1 MSVDSGSMQG
11 ALKASAS
18 LIGFP
23 KLNKEQLQKSLNL
36 KLNDPYV
43 LEHMTPA
50 KYMALITYKY
60 LLDPSSKNKNDFNT
74 ELDNFNTI
82 ILPEGIDDIL
92 RAEGK
97 QAAMG
102 LKHKI
107 GDSPFDTRYDEV
119 LKVMQLVKVDG
130 NIIGKSTSKYSE
142 TNNSRATQSFDA
154 SLVNDSQVKFSE
166 SNQNTGISVIETEI
180 LDKAL
185 RISRDPNA
193 PIKKIR
199 VFDFDDT
206 LAQSKSKVFYEM
218 PDGSKGELSAEQ
230 FADEGSKLL
239 EQGAKFDFTDFNV
252 VRDGKPGP
260 LLDVAKKIQKAR
272 GTGDL
277 FVLTAR
283 APESEV
289 AIKEFLSS
297 VGLEV
302 PLENITGLGNS
313 SGLAKSS
320 WIVDKAAQGYNDFY
334 FADDAIQNVEAV
346 KKALDVIDVKSQVQQ
361 AKLRFSETVDQ
372 AMNDIIYQKT
382 GIESFKEYSDVRAQ
396 AEGRG
401 KRSFDLIPAS
411 AEDFGGLLY
420 KMLSKGKVGDAQWEW
435 MQDNLIKPYN
445 RGVNDLV
452 VAQNTLAADFKALK
466 ESLEGIPKNLKKKAF
481 GGFTFEDVV
490 RINTWNKQGITVEGI
505 SKRDLKEVNDF
516 INENPELDVF
526 SDQLIAITKG
536 DGYYY
541 PGKNWLA
548 GTITT
553 DFREGLR
560 TTSRAKYLAQWQANV
575 DEAFSPKN
583 LNKIEA
589 AFGNKYRE
597 ALQDS
602 LERMKTGTNR
612 NQQMGRLESRFLDYI
627 NGSVGAVMFLNARS
641 AVLQTIS
648 SLNFINWGDNNV
660 FAAGKAFANQPQYWK
675 DFMTLMNSDY
685 LVDRRNGLKI
695 NVSENEIAE
704 AAKTSKN
711 KAKAVISTLLSKGF
725 VLTQIADS
733 FAIASG
739 GATFYRNR
747 IKKLMKEGMSE
758 SEATKQAFQDFKEV
772 SETSQQSADPS
783 KISQQQASTIG
794 KIILAWGNTP
804 MQYNRIIKKATLD
817 LVNRRGDW
825 KDNMSKIIYYGALQN
840 IIFTTLQ
847 TGLFA
852 VAFGED
858 EEEDVLKE
866 KGIST
871 INSLIDNLLRGM
883 GIGGAVV
890 STIKNLGIEIYDR
903 SKRKKPD
910 YADVALKLL
919 DVAPPIDVKVSKFR
933 QGLTTYE
940 YSQKDPRREE
950 FFNVDNPSYSA
961 AAKVIAA
968 TTNVPVDR
976 LLQKAQNLEDAMDDQ
991 NQWWKRSAMFLGWP
1005 EWQLRSTKEASEFR
1019 ELMKERRKQY
1029 KEEQAKRQAAY
1040 KVSQMS
1046 DVEKASY
1053 DRAQDSISYVKLN
1066 KQEQVDKLDSLGLTK
1081 KEIKALRYEKDRVN
1095 KLLELME

>member
-1 MSVDSGSMQG
+1 
-11 ALKASAS
+11 
-18 LIGFP
+18 
-23 KLNKEQLQKSLNL
+23 
-36 KLNDPYV
+36 
-43 LEHMTPA
+43 
-50 KYMALITYKY
+50 
-60 LLDPSSKNKNDFNT
+60 
-74 ELDNFNTI
+74 
-82 ILPEGIDDIL
+82 
-92 RAEGK
+92 
-97 QAAMG
+97 
-102 LKHKI
+102 
-107 GDSPFDTRYDEV
+107 
-119 LKVMQLVKVDG
+119 
-130 NIIGKSTSKYSE
+130 
-142 TNNSRATQSFDA
+142 
-154 SLVNDSQVKFSE
+154 
-166 SNQNTGISVIETEI
+166 
-180 LDKAL
+180 
-185 RISRDPNA
+185 
-193 PIKKIR
+193 
-199 VFDFDDT
+199 
-206 LAQSKSKVFYEM
+206 M
-218 PDGSKGELSAEQ
+218 PDGSKGELTAEQ

-239 EQGAKFDFTDFNV
+239 EEGAKFDFTDFDL
-252 VRDGKPGP
+252 VREGKPGP
-260 LLDVAKKIQKAR
+260 LLGVAKKIQKAR

-346 KKALDVIDVKSQVQQ
+346 KRALDVIDVKSQVQQ
-361 AKLRFSETVDQ
+361 AKIKFSETVDQ

-382 GIESFKEYSDVRAQ
+382 GIESFKEYSDVRAK

-401 KRSFDLIPAS
+401 KRSFDLIPPS

-466 ESLEGIPKNLKKKAF
+466 QSLEGIPKNLKQKAIS
-481 GGFTFEDVV
+481 GFTFEDVT
-490 RINTWNKQGITVEGI
+490 RIITWDKQGIEVEGL
-505 SKRDLKEVNDF
+505 SKRDLKDIREF
-516 INENPELDVF
+516 AIQNPEIEVF
-526 SDQLIAITKG
+526 SDQLLALTKQ
-536 DGYYY
+536 DGYHY
-541 PGKNWLA
+541 PGRDWLA

-560 TTSRAKYLAQWQANV
+560 TTSRSRYLAQWQSNI
-575 DEAFSPKN
+575 DEAFSTKN

-589 AFGNKYRE
+589 AFGAKYRE

-602 LERMKTGTNR
+602 IERMKSGTNR
-612 NQQMGRLESRFLDYI
+612 SAKIGRLEAQFLDYV

-648 SLNFINWGDNNV
+648 TLNFINWGDNNV
-660 FAAGKAFANQPQYWK
+660 FAAGRAFANQPQYWK

-725 VLTQIADS
+725 VLTQFADS
-733 FAIASG
+733 FAIATG

-747 IKKLMKEGMSE
+747 IRKLMKEGMSE
-758 SEATKQAFQDFKEV
+758 AEATKQAFQDFKEV

-783 KISQQQASTIG
+783 KISMQQASTVG
-794 KIILAWGNTP
+794 KLILAWGNTP
-804 MQYNRIIKKATLD
+804 MQYNRIIKKASLD
-817 LVNRRGDW
+817 LVNNRGDW
-825 KDNMSKIIYYGALQN
+825 KDNISKIIYYGALQN
-840 IIFTTLQ
+840 IIFTVLQ
-847 TGLFA
+847 TGLFKML
-852 VAFGED
+852 FSDD
-858 EEEDVLKE
+858 EEEDGVLE
-866 KGIST
+866 EQGLRT
-871 INSLIDNLLRGM
+871 ANSLIDNLLRGM

-890 STIKNLGIEIYDR
+890 STIKNLGIDIYDR

-910 YADVALKLL
+910 YADVAFKLL

-940 YSQKDPRREE
+940 YSLKDPRREE
-950 FFNVDNPSYSA
+950 YFNIQNPSYSA

-968 TTNVPVDR
+968 TTNVPADR
-976 LLQKAQNLEDAMDDQ
+976 LLQKADNLRAAMDDQ
-991 NQWWKRSAMFLGWP
+991 NQWWKRAALFLGWP
-1005 EWQLRSTKEASEFR
+1005 EWQLRSTKEATEFK
-1019 ELMKERRKQY
+1019 ELMKARRKEY
-1029 KEEQAKRQAAY
+1029 KESKKRISAF
-1040 KVSQMS
+1040 
-1046 DVEKASY
+1046 KAEPKLNQ
-1053 DRAQDSISYVKLN
+1053 RAQDSISYFKLN
-1066 KQEQVDKLDSLGLTK
+1066 KAEQITKLDSLGLSK
-1081 KEIKALRYEKDRVN
+1081 KEIRALRYEKDRVN
-1095 KLLELME
+1095 KLLELMK

>member
-1 MSVDSGSMQG
+1 M
-11 ALKASAS
+11 
-18 LIGFP
+18 
-23 KLNKEQLQKSLNL
+23 
-36 KLNDPYV
+36 
-43 LEHMTPA
+43 
-50 KYMALITYKY
+50 
-60 LLDPSSKNKNDFNT
+60 
-74 ELDNFNTI
+74 
-82 ILPEGIDDIL
+82 
-92 RAEGK
+92 
-97 QAAMG
+97 
-102 LKHKI
+102 
-107 GDSPFDTRYDEV
+107 
-119 LKVMQLVKVDG
+119 
-130 NIIGKSTSKYSE
+130 
-142 TNNSRATQSFDA
+142 
-154 SLVNDSQVKFSE
+154 
-166 SNQNTGISVIETEI
+166 
-180 LDKAL
+180 
-185 RISRDPNA
+185 
-193 PIKKIR
+193 
-199 VFDFDDT
+199 
-206 LAQSKSKVFYEM
+206 
-218 PDGSKGELSAEQ
+218 
-230 FADEGSKLL
+230 
-239 EQGAKFDFTDFNV
+239 
-252 VRDGKPGP
+252 
-260 LLDVAKKIQKAR
+260 
-272 GTGDL
+272 
-277 FVLTAR
+277 
-283 APESEV
+283 
-289 AIKEFLSS
+289 
-297 VGLEV
+297 
-302 PLENITGLGNS
+302 LG
-313 SGLAKSS
+313 
-320 WIVDKAAQGYNDFY
+320 
-334 FADDAIQNVEAV
+334 
-346 KKALDVIDVKSQVQQ
+346 
-361 AKLRFSETVDQ
+361 
-372 AMNDIIYQKT
+372 
-382 GIESFKEYSDVRAQ
+382 
-396 AEGRG
+396 
-401 KRSFDLIPAS
+401 
-411 AEDFGGLLY
+411 
-420 KMLSKGKVGDAQWEW
+420 KGKVGDAQWEW

-466 ESLEGIPKNLKKKAF
+466 ESLEGIPKDLKKKAF

-516 INENPELDVF
+516 INENPELEVF

-660 FAAGKAFANQPQYWK
+660 LAAGKAFANQPQYWK

-725 VLTQIADS
+725 VLTQVADS

-852 VAFGED
+852 VAFGDD
-858 EEEDVLKE
+858 EEESDVLKE

-871 INSLIDNLLRGM
+871 ANSLIDNLLRGM

-991 NQWWKRSAMFLGWP
+991 NQWWKRAAMFLGWP
-1005 EWQLRSTKEASEFR
+1005 EWQLRSSKEASEFK

-1029 KEEQAKRQAAY
+1029 KEETAKRQAAFR
-1040 KVSQMS
+1040 VSQMS
-1046 DVEKASY
+1046 DEEKESY
-1053 DRAQDSISYVKLN
+1053 EREQDSISYVKLN
-1066 KQEQVDKLDSLGLTK
+1066 KPEQVQKLDSLGLTK
-1081 KEIKALRYEKDRVN
+1081 KEIRALKYEKDRVN
-1095 KLLELME
+1095 KLLELMEK